1 MFGLRRRLRSLA
13 ALPARERLLFAEAAL
28 LLPAVHLLQQTLP
41 FARWR
46 RLLSRGPAMERRRQQ
61 PSPDELARAVERARQ
76 LPGEYKCLPAA
87 YALHVLL
94 HRYGYASTV
103 QVGVAHAQNGSVEAH
118 AWVEH
123 EGKILI
129 GALPDLVR
137 FVPLPPLRL

>member
-1 MFGLRRRLRSLA
+1 MFEVRRRLRSFA
-13 ALPARERLLFAEAAL
+13 ALSTRERRLFAEAAL
-28 LLPAVHLLQQTLP
+28 LLPSVHLLQQTLP

-46 RLLSRGPAMERRRQQ
+46 RLLAREPRPEQPCDR
-61 PSPDELARAVERARQ
+61 PSPDQLARAVERARQ

-123 EGKILI
+123 EGRILI

-137 FVPLPPLRL
+137 FVPLPPLRV